1 MRQYIIRRVL
11 ISIGVLFGVSILLYA
26 LVRSMPGDYIQT
38 TFAGNPNVTE
48 AMIQNLRKLY
58 GLDTGIVEG
67 YFQWLGMQGIS
78 RIQRRQVSDYPNPS
92 QLSFHV

>member
-38 TFAGNPNVTE
+38 TFALSLIHISFILT
-48 AMIQNLRKLY
+48 ASLRKAETPDSA
-58 GLDTGIVEG
+58 GRAFWI
-67 YFQWLGMQGIS
+67 
-78 RIQRRQVSDYPNPS
+78 
-92 QLSFHV
+92 

>member
-58 GLDTGIVEG
+58 GLDTGIVDRKSTR
-67 YFQWLGMQGIS
+67 QNSSHIRRS
-78 RIQRRQVSDYPNPS
+78 RMPS
-92 QLSFHV
+92 SA